1 MTGEERMGGCSC
13 HKSSKRATYV
23 APTSMKP
30 PVPAIGLDIVIED
43 RILSGWGAVVVAV
56 VVQ

>member
-13 HKSSKRATYV
+13 HKSSKRATYN
-23 APTSMKP
+23 AMLFTSP
-30 PVPAIGLDIVIED
+30 PAIGLDIVIED
-43 RILSGWGAVVVAV
+43 RALSGWGAVVVAV